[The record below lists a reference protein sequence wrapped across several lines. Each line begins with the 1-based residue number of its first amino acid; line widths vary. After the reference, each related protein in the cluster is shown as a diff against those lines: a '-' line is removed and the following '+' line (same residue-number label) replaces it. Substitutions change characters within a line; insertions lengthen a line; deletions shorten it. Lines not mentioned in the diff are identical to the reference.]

1 MNFRSIA
8 ELMEYIEKEAIRRI
22 ENRLRG
28 NSEHDPKSRMKKE
41 RNGRECLT

>member
-22 ENRLRG
+22 ENRLRE
-28 NSEHDPKSRMKKE
+28 NSEHDPKSRIKKE
-41 RNGRECLT
+41 RNDNERLT